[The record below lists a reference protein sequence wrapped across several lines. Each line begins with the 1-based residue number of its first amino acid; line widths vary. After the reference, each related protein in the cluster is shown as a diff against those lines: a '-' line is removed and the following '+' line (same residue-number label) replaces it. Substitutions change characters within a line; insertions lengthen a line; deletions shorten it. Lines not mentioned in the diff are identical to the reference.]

1 MSEEK
6 SKLEAAQARAIEAE
20 DNMRKA
26 AEKGMELLDKL
37 TKSESTKSELE
48 QKIHSLKF
56 DLTSVRANE
65 KALNEEV
72 NGKIFKI

>member
-6 SKLEAAQARAIEAE
+6 SKLEAAEARAIEAE
-20 DNMRKA
+20 SNMKQA
-26 AEKGMELLDKL
+26 AKFGKELLDKL
-37 TKSESTKSELE
+37 TQSESTKSDLE

-65 KALNEEV
+65 KALNEEI
-72 NGKIFKI
+72 NGKIF

>member
-20 DNMRKA
+20 ANMKQA
-26 AEKGMELLDKL
+26 AKFGKELLDKL
-37 TKSESTKSELE
+37 TQSESTKSDLE

-65 KALNEEV
+65 KALNEEI
-72 NGKIFKI
+72 NGKIF